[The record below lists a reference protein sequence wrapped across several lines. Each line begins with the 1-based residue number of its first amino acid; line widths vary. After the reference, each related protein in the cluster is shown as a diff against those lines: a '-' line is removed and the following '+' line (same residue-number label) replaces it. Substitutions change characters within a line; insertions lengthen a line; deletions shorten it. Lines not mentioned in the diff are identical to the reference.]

1 MCNHLWQNGSLSN
14 CHLQAAIALYGL
26 ENFEYFVIE
35 FVTEKEQ
42 LIKEEQKYMDM
53 VPSNQRYNFCP
64 TAGSCLGV
72 VRSAETKAAISNAL
86 KGTTRSAETKAAIS
100 EAQSESIKG
109 NTNRLGT
116 IHSTDTKA
124 AISAA
129 LKGNTNRARC
139 VYVYDSNNVL
149 VETFPSLSA
158 AIKEYKISK
167 VSIYKYLDSKKLW
180 NNLYYFTT
188 TRSVS

>member
-1 MCNHLWQNGSLSN
+1 MCNHLWRNGSLSN
-14 CHLQAAIALYGL
+14 SHLQAAIALYGL